1 VNSVF
6 NIAICDDQ
14 RAICSEIENI
24 ILDYQELTIQEIQI
38 EVFYSAEKLSN
49 FMEHE
54 HSFDLIFL
62 DIEMKGLNGLELGR
76 KIREE
81 MDNQIT
87 QIVYVSGKNSYY
99 RELFEVRPMH
109 FLSKPVET
117 DKVIKDIELAMKLI
131 NRLGGLFSYKK
142 GSDTHKLPIKNI
154 IYFQS
159 INREIKIV
167 TTTGEELFYGKLQD
181 VFHQVAKYQFMNIH
195 KSYIVNYEYI
205 AKFRYD
211 EVVMSNSVCLPIS
224 QLKRK
229 EVRGLQ
235 MRYENERFL

>member
-1 VNSVF
+1 MFS
-6 NIAICDDQ
+6 IAICDDQ
-14 RAICSEIENI
+14 RAICSKIETI
-24 ILDYQELTIQEIQI
+24 ILDYQKSTLLEIQI
-38 EVFYSAEKLSN
+38 DVFYSAEKLSIY
-49 FMEHE
+49 MENE
-54 HSFDLIFL
+54 HNFDLIFL

-81 MDNQIT
+81 MDNQTT
-87 QIVYVSGKNSYY
+87 QIVYVSGKESYLKD
-99 RELFEVRPMH
+99 LFEVRPMH
-109 FLSKPVET
+109 FLSKPVEP
-117 DKVIKDIELAMKLI
+117 DKVVKDVELAMKLA
-131 NRLGGLFSYKK
+131 NRLGGVFSYKK

-159 INREIKIV
+159 VNREIKIV

-195 KSYIVNYEYI
+195 KSYIINYEYA
-205 AKFRYD
+205 AKFKYD
-211 EVVMSNSVCLPIS
+211 EVLMSNLDCLPIS

-235 MRYENERFL
+235 MKYEKERFL

>member
-1 VNSVF
+1 MF

-14 RAICSEIENI
+14 VTICAEIETI
-24 ILDYQELTIQEIQI
+24 ILDYQELTRQDIQI
-38 EVFYSAEKLSN
+38 EVFYSAEKLKT
-49 FMEHE
+49 FMEYE
-54 HSFDLIFL
+54 HNFDLIFL

-76 KIREE
+76 RIRGE

-87 QIVYVSGKNSYY
+87 QIVYVSGKDSYY

-109 FLSKPVET
+109 FLSKPVEP
-117 DKVIKDIELAMKLI
+117 DMVIKDIELAMKLA
-131 NRLGGLFSYKK
+131 NRLGSLFSYKK

-167 TTTGEELFYGKLQD
+167 TITGEELFYGKLQE
-181 VFHQVAKYQFMNIH
+181 VFRQVAKYRFMNIH
-195 KSYIVNYEYI
+195 KSYIVNYEYV
-205 AKFRYD
+205 AKFKYD

-229 EVRGLQ
+229 EIRGLQ
-235 MRYENERFL
+235 MKYENERFL

>member
-1 VNSVF
+1 MF

-14 RAICSEIENI
+14 VAICSAIENI
-24 ILDYQELTIQEIQI
+24 ILEYQELTLQDIQI
-38 EVFYSAEKLSN
+38 EVFYSAEKLGV
-49 FMEHE
+49 FMEHQ
-54 HSFDLIFL
+54 HNFDLIFL

-87 QIVYVSGKNSYY
+87 QIVYVSGKDSYY

-109 FLSKPVET
+109 FLSKPVEP
-117 DKVIKDIELAMKLI
+117 DKVIKDIELAMKLA
-131 NRLGGLFSYKK
+131 NRLGGIFSYKK
-142 GSDTHKLPIKNI
+142 GSDTNKLAIKNI

-159 INREIKIV
+159 VNREIKIV
-167 TTTGEELFYGKLQD
+167 TTTGEEFFYGKLQE
-181 VFHQVAKYQFMNIH
+181 VFRQVAKYRFINIH
-195 KSYIVNYEYI
+195 KSYIINYEQVANFKYE
-205 AKFRYD
+205 

-235 MRYENERFL
+235 MKYESERFL

>member
-1 VNSVF
+1 MF

-14 RAICSEIENI
+14 RVICSEIETI
-24 ILDYQELTIQEIQI
+24 ILDYQELTRQEMQI
-38 EVFYSAEKLSN
+38 EVFYSAEKLN
-49 FMEHE
+49 TFMEYE
-54 HSFDLIFL
+54 HNFDMIFL

-109 FLSKPVET
+109 FLSKPVEP

-195 KSYIVNYEYI
+195 KSYIINYEYV
-205 AKFRYD
+205 AKFKYD

-235 MRYENERFL
+235 MKFENEWFL

>member
-1 VNSVF
+1 MF

-14 RAICSEIENI
+14 CAICSELENI
-24 ILDYQELTIQEIQI
+24 ILKYQELTMQEIQI
-38 EVFYSAEKLSN
+38 EVFYSAEKLST
-49 FMEHE
+49 FMEHD
-54 HSFDLIFL
+54 HNFDLIFL

-87 QIVYVSGKNSYY
+87 QIVYVSGKDSYF
-99 RELFEVRPMH
+99 RDLFEVRPMH
-109 FLSKPVET
+109 FLSKPVEP
-117 DKVIKDIELAMKLI
+117 DKVIKDIELAMKLT
-131 NRLGGLFSYKK
+131 NRLACLFSYKK
-142 GSDTHKLPIKNI
+142 GSDTHKLPIKKI

-159 INREIKIV
+159 INREVKIV

-195 KSYIVNYEYI
+195 KSYIINYEYVI
-205 AKFRYD
+205 KFKYN

-235 MRYENERFL
+235 MRYESERFL

>member
-1 VNSVF
+1 MF

-14 RAICSEIENI
+14 VAICSAIENI
-24 ILDYQELTIQEIQI
+24 ILEYQELTLQDIQI
-38 EVFYSAEKLSN
+38 EVFYSAEKLGV
-49 FMEHE
+49 FMEHQ
-54 HSFDLIFL
+54 HNFDLIFL

-87 QIVYVSGKNSYY
+87 QIVYVSGRDSYF
-99 RELFEVRPMH
+99 RELFEVRPMN
-109 FLSKPVET
+109 FLSKPVEP

-235 MRYENERFL
+235 MKFENERFL

>member
-1 VNSVF
+1 MFS
-6 NIAICDDQ
+6 IAICDDQ

-24 ILDYQELTIQEIQI
+24 ILDYQELTRQEIQI
-38 EVFYSAEKLSN
+38 EVFYSAEKLCT

-54 HSFDLIFL
+54 HNFDLIFL

-76 KIREE
+76 RIREE

-87 QIVYVSGKNSYY
+87 QIVYVSGKDSYY

-109 FLSKPVET
+109 FLSKPVEP
-117 DKVIKDIELAMKLI
+117 DMVIKDIELAMKLI
-131 NRLGGLFSYKK
+131 NRLGSLFSYKK
-142 GSDTHKLPIKNI
+142 GSDTHKVAIKNI

-167 TTTGEELFYGKLQD
+167 TTTGEESFYGKLQD

-195 KSYIVNYEYI
+195 KSYIINYEYV

-235 MRYENERFL
+235 MRYESERFL

>member
-1 VNSVF
+1 MF

-14 RAICSEIENI
+14 RAICSEIETI
-24 ILDYQELTIQEIQI
+24 ILDYQELTRQEMQI
-38 EVFYSAEKLSN
+38 EVFYSAEKLGV
-49 FMEHE
+49 FMEHQ
-54 HSFDLIFL
+54 HNFDLIFL

-109 FLSKPVET
+109 FLSKPVEP

-235 MRYENERFL
+235 MKFENERFL